1 MAVIEEVNKGG
12 FIANGTSGIKE
23 VIVDIANGQQ
33 DSEVYQPNAYETLVG
48 IVIPVAHTRLTLK
61 LRGSLDGTNWFDVR
75 FIDLLTGATALV
87 AVPTATTVGI
97 YKLPPSVTDGIP
109 FLRLSSVEGTEGALR
124 SPVMLFVDYRSK

>member
-23 VIVDIANGQQ
+23 VIVDIANGAQN
-33 DSEVYQPNAYETLVG
+33 SETYQPNAYETLVG

-61 LRGSLDGTNWFDVR
+61 LQGSLDNSNWFDVR

-87 AVPTATTVGI
+87 QVPTATTTGI
-97 YKLPPSVTDGIP
+97 YKVPPSVTDGIP
-109 FLRLSSVEGTEGALR
+109 FLRLVSVEGTEGALR